1 LSIDGILLIVSAR
14 KLSMSKVKWS
24 VSMRIEVRSIKRNR
38 VILQPVLLKGS
49 EEYPLDEQEL
59 HSGDTLTLQDI
70 VKFE

>member
-1 LSIDGILLIVSAR
+1 
-14 KLSMSKVKWS
+14 MSKVKWS